1 MDLYITEFD
10 TFVSEKGI
18 TEYTYSGR
26 CDGIKFIALH
36 SESKEND
43 KQWSN
48 GAIRGDG
55 FDVLLENYG
64 DDLICAIWDWRNIYN
79 ELLEDITFGLESKAN
94 EVYESDCGTTIV
106 LQTKEV
112 A

>member
-1 MDLYITEFD
+1 MDLLITDFN
-10 TFVSEKGI
+10 TYVSREGI

-36 SESKEND
+36 SVGE

-48 GAIRGDG
+48 GCIRGDG
-55 FDVLLENYG
+55 YDVLLENYG
-64 DDLICAIWDWRNIYN
+64 DELIEAIWDWGNIYN
-79 ELLEDITFGLESKAN
+79 ELLENITFGLEN
-94 EVYESDCGTTIV
+94 EATDIYERDFGTRRV
-106 LQTKEV
+106 VQTKEV

>member
-1 MDLYITEFD
+1 MDLYITDFS
-10 TFVSEKGI
+10 TYVSREGI

-36 SESKEND
+36 SVGKKE
-43 KQWSN
+43 WSN

-55 FDVLLENYG
+55 FDVLFENYG
-64 DDLICAIWDWRNIYN
+64 DELIDAIWDWSNVYN
-79 ELLEDITFGLESKAN
+79 ELLEEITCGLERITNGNYMS
-94 EVYESDCGTTIV
+94 EFGTRKV
-106 LQTKEV
+106 GLAKEV